1 MKEIAKDIFFENSFP
16 GVILGAVRLEQ
27 GLILIDA
34 PLYSRD
40 AQSWRASLTKTGS
53 SSERFLVLLDEH
65 LDRSIGAK
73 AMKCITI
80 THERTAQVLG
90 SRPASTKPM
99 SAKTGALWETLDD
112 LGTIHGSQPEITF
125 THSMNINWGDEPVI
139 LEYHAGPSRGAIW
152 AILPAAKVIFL
163 GDCVLSNQPPFLASS
178 YLEAWLE
185 SLALL
190 RSSKYHDYILINAR
204 SGMITQE
211 DVKNQV
217 GILKRIHSGLDKLAH
232 HKAEP
237 GATENFAFEL
247 VKEFSVR
254 NRKEEDMYKTRL
266 LWGLQ
271 QLYSN
276 HYYPASQAEDR

>member
-40 AQSWRASLTKTGS
+40 AQSWRSSLTKTGS

-80 THERTAQVLG
+80 AHERTAQVLG
-90 SRPASTKPM
+90 SRPTSNKPL

-112 LGTIHGSQPEITF
+112 LGTVHGSQPEITF
-125 THSMNINWGDEPVI
+125 THSMNINWGDEPVV
-139 LEYHAGPSRGAIW
+139 LEYRAGPSRGATW
-152 AILPAAKVIFL
+152 VILPSVKVIFI
-163 GDCVLSNQPPFLASS
+163 GDCVLSNQPPFLTAA
-178 YLEAWLE
+178 YLDAWLE
-185 SLALL
+185 NLALL
-190 RSSKYHDYILINAR
+190 RSAKYHDYILINGR
-204 SGMITQE
+204 NGIITQE
-211 DVKNQV
+211 EVKSQ
-217 GILKRIHSGLDKLAH
+217 ITLLKRIHSGLDKLAH

-237 GATENFAFEL
+237 EATEGFALEL
-247 VKEFSVR
+247 LKDFSVR
-254 NRKEEDMYKTRL
+254 NRKEEDMFKSRL
-266 LWGLQ
+266 FWGLQ

>member
-1 MKEIAKDIFFENSFP
+1 
-16 GVILGAVRLEQ
+16 VRLEQ

>member
-16 GVILGAVRLEQ
+16 GVILGAVHLEQ

-40 AQSWRASLTKTGS
+40 AQSWRSSLIKTGS

-65 LDRSIGAK
+65 LDRSVGAK

-80 THERTAQVLG
+80 AHERTAQVLG
-90 SRPASTKPM
+90 SRPISAKPM
-99 SAKTGALWETLDD
+99 SAKTGAIWETLDD

-139 LEYHAGPSRGAIW
+139 LEYHAGPSRGATW
-152 AILPAAKVIFL
+152 AILPVAKVVFI
-163 GDCVLSNQPPFLASS
+163 GDCVLCNQPPFLASA
-178 YLEAWLE
+178 YLDAWLE

-190 RSSKYHDYILINAR
+190 RSAKYHDYILINGR
-204 SGMITQE
+204 NGMITQE
-211 DVKNQV
+211 EVKTQ
-217 GILKRIHSGLDKLAH
+217 ITLLKRIHNGLDKLAH
-232 HKAEP
+232 HKVEP
-237 GATENFAFEL
+237 GTTDNFALEL
-247 VKEFSVR
+247 LKDFSAR
-254 NRKEEDMYKTRL
+254 NRKEEDVFKARL
-266 LWGLQ
+266 FWGLQ

-276 HYYPASQAEDR
+276 HYYPANQAEDR